1 LAACTSRNTDA
12 VERLVSISFYSY
24 AIFVMF
30 ILNSIFGTTDIWRLG
45 GYWASD
51 QFRAVSEQNLWNWMR
66 KELVHRYG
74 ADGNVLKT

>member
-1 LAACTSRNTDA
+1 MKPTQVHGIYLTKEQNHQGNIDW
-12 VERLVSISFYSY
+12 LVKDLE
-24 AIFVMF
+24 AW
-30 ILNSIFGTTDIWRLG
+30 DWLG